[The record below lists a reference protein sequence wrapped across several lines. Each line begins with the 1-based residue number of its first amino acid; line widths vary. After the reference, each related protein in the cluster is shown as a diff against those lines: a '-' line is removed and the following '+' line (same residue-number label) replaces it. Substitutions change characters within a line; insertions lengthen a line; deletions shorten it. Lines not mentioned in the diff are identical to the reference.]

1 MYIVNAGT
9 GFRKMLWPAA
19 QKFLDPK
26 TISKIQVKDTTIIS
40 VGNNIKM
47 FISCSAADFIF
58 ISLIFRFSTRNLY
71 INYRKSLT
79 LGTPLSLHCTI
90 VISI

>member
-1 MYIVNAGT
+1 
-9 GFRKMLWPAA
+9 
-19 QKFLDPK
+19 
-26 TISKIQVKDTTIIS
+26 
-40 VGNNIKM
+40 M

-79 LGTPLSLHCTI
+79 LGTPLNLHCTI